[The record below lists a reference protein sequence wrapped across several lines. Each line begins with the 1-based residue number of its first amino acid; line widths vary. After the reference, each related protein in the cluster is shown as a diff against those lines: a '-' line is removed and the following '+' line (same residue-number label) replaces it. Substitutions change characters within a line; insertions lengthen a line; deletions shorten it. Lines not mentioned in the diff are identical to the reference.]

1 MGNVLVP
8 SIAQSN
14 DTPKAPTPAIQNS
27 LAQDAKP
34 SLRQLSFKALVKK
47 AIFRKVNS
55 IQAGCFLRLDVD
67 QMSPKAF
74 GFCQDLSMD
83 LHGSERWGRACNKSN
98 ESFLSIRVYPMV
110 HLTSVP
116 EKHRNRMIHSMLVFW
131 CLACSLVVIIAWA
144 ALIKGETDS

>member
-34 SLRQLSFKALVKK
+34 SLRQLSFKALVKN

-98 ESFLSIRVYPMV
+98 ESFLV
-110 HLTSVP
+110 HP
-116 EKHRNRMIHSMLVFW
+116 
-131 CLACSLVVIIAWA
+131 SLSNGPSHQCP
-144 ALIKGETDS
+144 GETQELDDTFYVGVLVLGLFPSGDHCLGSADQRRD